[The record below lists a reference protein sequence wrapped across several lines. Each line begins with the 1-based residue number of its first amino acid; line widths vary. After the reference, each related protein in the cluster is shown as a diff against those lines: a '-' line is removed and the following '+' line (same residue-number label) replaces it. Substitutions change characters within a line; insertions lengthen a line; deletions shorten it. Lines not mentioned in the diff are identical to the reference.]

1 MPPIDLNTKIQFADP
16 MPDQVDVAI
25 IGGGVAGIATA
36 YFLTLLGEKVLVCEK
51 GRIAGE
57 QSSRNWGWIRQQGR
71 DSAELPIMIESN
83 RIWKSLAKD
92 TGDRDL
98 AFTQSGCLYLAK
110 TQTEMA
116 KYEAWFDLAKTHQ
129 LDTKLLKAHEI
140 KNQFPNISGDWV
152 GAMTTP
158 SDGRGEPFVAIPA
171 LAKAAQRAGSK
182 IIEECAVRT
191 LDTEAGQVIGVFTE
205 KGRVKCNRVVLAGGA
220 WSNHFAANVDVDIPQ
235 LAVRGTV
242 ARTSPTPRLFN
253 EKKEMPNIK
262 ESGFA
267 IRRRADGGYTLAT
280 GALSEHFL
288 SPSSFRYFTKF
299 FKLISAANR
308 DVRVYPAAPK
318 GYPNQWMT
326 KARWSANDISPF
338 ERMRVLDPK
347 PNKNEVERMQKRLG
361 ERYPEL
367 AGIDVAESWAGMID
381 VTPDVVPILGE
392 IASLR
397 GFYVCTGL
405 SGHGFGIGPG
415 IGRVMANV
423 VSGRQPEHDVSR
435 FRTQRF
441 TDGSPIEPGPY

>member
-116 KYEAWFDLAKTHQ
+116 RYEAWFDLAKTHQ

-182 IIEECAVRT
+182 IIEECA
-191 LDTEAGQVIGVFTE
+191 GQPIVLGHHVL
-205 KGRVKCNRVVLAGGA
+205 KG
-220 WSNHFAANVDVDIPQ
+220 Q
-235 LAVRGTV
+235 
-242 ARTSPTPRLFN
+242 
-253 EKKEMPNIK
+253 
-262 ESGFA
+262 
-267 IRRRADGGYTLAT
+267 RRRKW
-280 GALSEHFL
+280 
-288 SPSSFRYFTKF
+288 R
-299 FKLISAANR
+299 
-308 DVRVYPAAPK
+308 
-318 GYPNQWMT
+318 
-326 KARWSANDISPF
+326 
-338 ERMRVLDPK
+338 
-347 PNKNEVERMQKRLG
+347 
-361 ERYPEL
+361 
-367 AGIDVAESWAGMID
+367 
-381 VTPDVVPILGE
+381 
-392 IASLR
+392 SLLNTI
-397 GFYVCTGL
+397 V
-405 SGHGFGIGPG
+405 
-415 IGRVMANV
+415 
-423 VSGRQPEHDVSR
+423 
-435 FRTQRF
+435 
-441 TDGSPIEPGPY
+441 